1 MSENDALQGLSC
13 PRCGGMVPIPE
24 GEAIVACPFC
34 DLRSV
39 VSGERGVR
47 RYQVPTQ
54 ITREQAEAVFKRFLS
69 GNLAIARNA
78 ASRAQISEVLL
89 VHLPFWAVWG
99 QVATWLF
106 GYRRVKNGDHYS
118 NIPKEERVTET
129 MSWNA
134 AACDVGE
141 FGVTQ
146 ISLDGRPLEAFN
158 ADNLHRSGL
167 VFEPL
172 GSAEEMRKAAWAAFE
187 ERSRGRTN
195 LSHVSQSFMRVIR
208 PRLGLVYYPLWV
220 VRYLYRGRSFQ
231 VVVDGYS
238 GEALYGKAPGNS
250 WYRAAALVGGMALG
264 AILTVDVPALIINSS
279 DEAGMG
285 IIISAAIGIGL
296 MYAAW
301 RTFRHG
307 EHYEYRRHKSGSGIP
322 AIISTAVK
330 DVDGANININD
341 VIRLLER

>member
-1 MSENDALQGLSC
+1 MSETDALQGLSC

-24 GEAIVACPFC
+24 GEAIVTCPFC
-34 DLRSV
+34 ELRSV

-47 RYQVPTQ
+47 RYQVPTRV
-54 ITREQAEAVFKRFLS
+54 TREQAEAAYKRFLS
-69 GNLAIARNA
+69 SNLAIARSA
-78 ASRAQISEVLL
+78 ASQAQISEVLL

-99 QVATWLF
+99 QVAVWLF
-106 GYRRVKNGDHYS
+106 GYRRVKSGDSYT
-118 NIPKEERVTET
+118 NVPKEERVAES
-129 MSWNA
+129 MAWNA

-146 ISLDGRPLEAFN
+146 ISLEGRPLEAFN
-158 ADNLHRSGL
+158 AENLHRTGL

-172 GSAEEMRKAAWAAFE
+172 GSAEEMRKAAWADFE
-187 ERSRGRTN
+187 QRARGKVN
-195 LSHVSQSFMRVIR
+195 LSHISQAFMRVIR

-250 WYRAAALVGGMALG
+250 WYRAAVLVGGMALG
-264 AILTVDVPALIINSS
+264 SVLVVDVPAFIINSS
-279 DEAGMG
+279 EDAGMG
-285 IIISAAIGIGL
+285 IVISAGIGIAL

-307 EHYEYRRHKSGSGIP
+307 EHYEYRRYKAGGGAP
-322 AIISTAVK
+322 AIVSAAVK
-330 DVDGANININD
+330 NLDGVNIND